1 MVFDNFEKREREI
14 EVREGRWEEVNFGLW
29 RQKNVL
35 RSTRGETFS
44 TQRSYEHVW
53 FMYLNIIFCV

>member
-35 RSTRGETFS
+35 RSTRGVKHFQPKEVMSMFG
-44 TQRSYEHVW
+44 
-53 FMYLNIIFCV
+53 FCI